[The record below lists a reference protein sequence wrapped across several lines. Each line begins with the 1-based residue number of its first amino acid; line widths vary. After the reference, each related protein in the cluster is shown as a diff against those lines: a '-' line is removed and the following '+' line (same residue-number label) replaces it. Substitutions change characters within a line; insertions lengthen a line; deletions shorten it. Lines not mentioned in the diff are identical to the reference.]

1 MVNKGDKLAVVKEID
16 LDEIDSDEFAVKV
29 QLRLFAVEVLEVVTV
44 VVVELDL
51 ELCP

>member
-1 MVNKGDKLAVVKEID
+1 MVNKGDKLAVVK
-16 LDEIDSDEFAVKV
+16 EIDSDEFAVKV